1 MSLDQTYT
9 IDFNNLSFY
18 DGDFKKSDDFSD
30 LIYENEGSVCLEEEW
45 ISFNPVGNDDVNITI
60 EYSLELRGYFDE
72 CPGDYWT
79 PPACDFCL
87 DEATVS
93 INRFLIDDVEV
104 ELSSEIEKILECLVE
119 NKIGM

>member
-45 ISFNPVGNDDVNITI
+45 ISFSPVGNDDVNITV

-93 INRFLIDDVEV
+93 INRFFIDDVEV
-104 ELSSEIEKILECLVE
+104 ELFSEIEKILMTLVE
-119 NKIGM
+119 NKIGI

>member
-45 ISFNPVGNDDVNITI
+45 ISFIPVGNDDVNITV

-93 INRFLIDDVEV
+93 INRFFIDDVEV
-104 ELSSEIEKILECLVE
+104 ELFSEIEKILMTLVE
-119 NKIGM
+119 NKIGI

>member
-1 MSLDQTYT
+1 MNLDQTYT

-18 DGDFKKSDDFSD
+18 DGDFKKYDDFSD

-93 INRFLIDDVEV
+93 INRFFIDDVEV
-104 ELSSEIEKILECLVE
+104 ELFSEIEKFLTTLVE